1 MATKRAA
8 KKLTKVPAVAVKTA
22 VNPSAQLDTE
32 LHDLQSLCDAA
43 EQKHISSRQGIYQAV
58 AKVYFWWR
66 KANAQK
72 GYLEAKIEQMGGV
85 FKKESKYGYNFSPV
99 LQLVYG
105 NSISDYEISKRGRVL
120 NALHEEYKKT
130 PKKYGTDVIKLAN
143 HIGQKGGLSKMVQES
158 LPDVPSLK
166 ALEKLVK
173 QHEASGV
180 AAAMPSS
187 VEFQV
192 AKQNALDKAIAY
204 DNSTTALLLG
214 MLEEFTNRKKYIDKP
229 STTEK
234 VRLTPAIKQS
244 KLADDAQTYWK
255 KHKGLGLIASGV
267 GIDTD
272 TSNFGLAVVK
282 ADPKGVAFI
291 DTFIDDALIK
301 QALVVAYE
309 KQLAALP
316 SSLRCM
322 YETLRTQLVPK
333 HVAEKVSGKK
343 QHSDT
348 QRLVYASN
356 TNQFV
361 LSAIRSTAGV
371 CTIVKPSASVMPK
384 CGYDIFMQQHTKDV
398 IEQMLDEQTINCYR
412 PAAGS
417 ALQAHEKPYRHSIQ
431 VTSIADLSD
440 FYFLNFY
447 PYFTNSPFNFEQV
460 MFDVGYEKT
469 IKTKLKLPRDL
480 AREIAKR
487 GADKWLAGKGHHAAR
502 KSNSVAELSISNKVL
517 NINFDYKDGKS
528 VAPFVFPMPNSTK
541 LTGTY
546 KQKFVCLDL
555 MPVLSTLGALDLTT
569 DVQLLVDKNVAV
581 FKFATDAGAFVI
593 AVPTCDDK
601 GKRVASAAFGLRKP
615 DTYTAT
621 DNYYDL
627 IIESYVAH
635 TSDYFPEN
643 YSLNLTEKA
652 KALKNGQ

>member
-1 MATKRAA
+1 MA
-8 KKLTKVPAVAVKTA
+8 KKPNASKKVAKTK
-22 VNPSAQLDTE
+22 PSQAELLDLE
-32 LHDLQSLCDAA
+32 LGTLQSDCDAA
-43 EQKHISSRQGIYQAV
+43 ETRYVGARQELYNNIVRIY
-58 AKVYFWWR
+58 YWWR
-66 KANAQK
+66 KADAQK
-72 GYLEAKIEQMGGV
+72 GYLDAKIEQMGGL
-85 FKKESKYGYNFSPV
+85 FKKESKHGYNFSPV

-105 NSISDYEISKRGRVL
+105 NTISDHEISKRGRVL
-120 NALHEEYKKT
+120 NSLHEEYKKA
-130 PKKYGTDVIKLAN
+130 PKKYGTDVVKLAN

-166 ALEKLVK
+166 VLEKLIK
-173 QHEASGV
+173 QQEVSGV
-180 AAAMPSS
+180 APAAMPSS
-187 VEFQV
+187 LEFQV
-192 AKQNALDKAIAY
+192 AKQNALDKAIVY
-204 DNSTTALLLG
+204 ENSTTALMLG
-214 MLEEFTNRKKYIDKP
+214 MLEQYLNRKKYIDKP
-229 STTEK
+229 SATEK

-431 VTSIADLSD
+431 VTSIADPSD

-447 PYFTNSPFNFEQV
+447 PYFTNSPWNFEQV

-601 GKRVASAAFGLRKP
+601 GNRVASTAFGLRKP
-615 DTYTAT
+615 VTYTAT